1 MANRLSEL
9 KIAAMEEDW
18 ITSPVQPIRRK
29 FARKHKVA
37 ESTVQYYYQRREWK
51 KKREMYFAGLA
62 KRVAELEKQLKVG
75 TKGDK
80 KGWVDRETATAAVEA
95 DVEVIGRETAA
106 VIAQDRSAT
115 LQGIDWLKKALLQL
129 LQNIT
134 TRNTYPVIAT
144 ATTPREIVMR
154 MQEYIGQIPP
164 AERIRLVPQLARA
177 VTEVIKLEEVM
188 EGRVT
193 ERMEHVVGVPVEVD
207 LTPEE
212 EAAWE
217 RIRRKIEEARRVQGV
232 LSGS

>member
-1 MANRLSEL
+1 M
-9 KIAAMEEDW
+9 
-18 ITSPVQPIRRK
+18 
-29 FARKHKVA
+29 
-37 ESTVQYYYQRREWK
+37 
-51 KKREMYFAGLA
+51 
-62 KRVAELEKQLKVG
+62 
-75 TKGDK
+75 
-80 KGWVDRETATAAVEA
+80 
-95 DVEVIGRETAA
+95 
-106 VIAQDRSAT
+106 IAQDRSAT

-134 TRNTYPVIAT
+134 TRNTYPVLAT

-193 ERMEHVVGVPVEVD
+193 ERMEHVVGVPVEID

-212 EAAWE
+212 EAVWE